1 MARNHEIVLWVEWL
15 EKKGLLDQAKEQ
27 GLTFPDFLRTK
38 LGLST
43 RKGDKPKPYEGDPEN
58 AVDVEELAKKLH
70 DQWSREMQ
78 PYATMAN
85 ARLAAKRRLRA
96 SREG

>member
-38 LGLST
+38 LGLPT
-43 RKGDKPKPYEGDPEN
+43 RSGDEPKPYKGDPDN
-58 AVDVEELAKKLH
+58 AVDVEELAKGIYEEPAL
-70 DQWSREMQ
+70 SF
-78 PYATMAN
+78 AVALTMAE
-85 ARLAAKRRLRA
+85 ARREAKRRLEA
-96 SREG
+96 AQG